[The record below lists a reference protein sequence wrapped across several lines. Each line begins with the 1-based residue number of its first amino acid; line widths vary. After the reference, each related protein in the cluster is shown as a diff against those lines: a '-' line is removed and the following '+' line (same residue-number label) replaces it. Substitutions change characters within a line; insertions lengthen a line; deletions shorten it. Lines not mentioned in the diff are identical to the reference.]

1 MRGGER
7 EGERDREGREGGG
20 LRGEGARG
28 RGKVKYPVYLGH
40 NGGVFHASTSQNT
53 PDPLVRRKSYP
64 PAFRHLITGEFRKFT
79 PQTRVMGCYECCLVQ
94 Y

>member
-28 RGKVKYPVYLGH
+28 RGKER
-40 NGGVFHASTSQNT
+40 N
-53 PDPLVRRKSYP
+53 R
-64 PAFRHLITGEFRKFT
+64 
-79 PQTRVMGCYECCLVQ
+79 
-94 Y
+94 